1 MLRWPAEAD
10 AVAPR
15 HLPRPGPRHCST
27 PALAQAGWIDFSK
40 NEHGKALRSAPRK
53 RTAACR
59 GRINTLS
66 VIPFFVQQFALH
78 HLCLGLFL
86 LAFPFLSCL
95 VPHYPTPPLC
105 IVHVLCAMMPFLCVK
120 RCTANGLSL

>member
-15 HLPRPGPRHCST
+15 DLTRPGQRHRST
-27 PALAQAGWIDFSK
+27 SALAQAEWIDYSTF
-40 NEHGKALRSAPRK
+40 EQVKALRSAPRK

-66 VIPFFVQQFALH
+66 VIP
-78 HLCLGLFL
+78 
-86 LAFPFLSCL
+86 
-95 VPHYPTPPLC
+95 
-105 IVHVLCAMMPFLCVK
+105 CV
-120 RCTANGLSL
+120 GQ